1 MIQKAFKHDA
11 MSAAQIKV
19 WNKCFKD
26 GRESVE
32 SDPHSGR
39 YAIRRTPEN
48 VQCVQ
53 AAINKE
59 LWLFTKLK
67 SPLKGKRFQITDEI
81 KENMMGYLMVIPTK
95 DFSECFEQWKR
106 CWENCVRSQGTYLE
120 GD

>member
-1 MIQKAFKHDA
+1 MWHKHFKAG
-11 MSAAQIKV
+11 Q
-19 WNKCFKD
+19 
-26 GRESVE
+26 ESVE

-67 SPLKGKRFQITDEI
+67 SPLKGKRFQTVNEI
-81 KENMMGYLMVIPTK
+81 QESMTGQLMVIPTK
-95 DFSECFEQWKR
+95 DFAESFEQWKR
-106 CWENCVRSQGTYLE
+106 CWENCVRFQGAYFE